1 MQWLR
6 KITVRYG
13 QEVPGSTLGPRTSWT
28 LTSENDNDLRMTFR
42 FFRSNRSTVDKG
54 SVSIFNLPRQLKDAI
69 RSGVQEALDARSFI
83 MSDPQFRCDI
93 PGRNAKLREL
103 SDANKVAVFAGY
115 RDESR
120 LIFQGDI
127 TDLSTKDLGSTLDT
141 VTTISLGDSIILL
154 KHGYLHQPFGANSE
168 LIDVLSAVVTAS
180 GLTTNPESL
189 SFLGTTVAGVST
201 FKFENGYIAQGGIG
215 LSISDLVEQ
224 RGIQWFVRDN
234 EVFYMPRRAV
244 LDNFSLRLDKGLNVL
259 KPVDQTDGEDI
270 SFRMLIDG
278 NMIPGRGFRLFEENG
293 EPTSTH
299 GYRSDE
305 VNYTGDT
312 HGNPWYCSVVGS
324 RISLDTFPPPFAA
337 ITPQRAVEILG
348 VQE

>member
-13 QEVPGSTLGPRTSWT
+13 QEVPESTLGPRTSWT

-93 PGRNAKLREL
+93 PGRNARLREL

-115 RDESR
+115 KDESR

-127 TDLSTKDLGSTLDT
+127 TDLSTKDLGSTRDT

-154 KHGYLHQPFGANSE
+154 KHGYLHQAFGANTE
-168 LIDVLSAVVTAS
+168 LIDMLAAVVTAS
-180 GLTTNPESL
+180 GLTTSPESL
-189 SFLGTTVAGVST
+189 SFLGTKIPGVAT
-201 FKFENGYIAQGGIG
+201 FKFDNGAIVQGGIG
-215 LSISDLVEQ
+215 VSMSDLVEQ
-224 RGIQWFVRDN
+224 RGIQWLSRL
-234 EVFYMPRRAV
+234 MART
-244 LDNFSLRLDKGLNVL
+244 SLRGAFTTTALRRSSGMTRTVSG
-259 KPVDQTDGEDI
+259 P
-270 SFRMLIDG
+270 R
-278 NMIPGRGFRLFEENG
+278 FRLAS
-293 EPTSTH
+293 ST
-299 GYRSDE
+299 
-305 VNYTGDT
+305 
-312 HGNPWYCSVVGS
+312 
-324 RISLDTFPPPFAA
+324 
-337 ITPQRAVEILG
+337 
-348 VQE
+348 